1 VSRTTA
7 ERIVSVKSEGSTKG
21 RHRHQKLAQPGQ
33 HVVQQLKADEK
44 KVSQAWQRDDEAVRA
59 RVERDLGAPYPAP
72 AAQAAR
78 ARAIAAQIKT
88 MSFTP
93 KQAQVLGDLKSQ
105 GVPLV
110 DVWQG
115 SHLLFNDGGK
125 LYDRWAALGATARFS
140 SHYPAVKTQQYEIQI
155 GHSALLFGKDARGN
169 TWCQMEAF
177 AFEGLDPKH
186 VDVENLA
193 GHGVG
198 FVEYKATKENIGP
211 LGRSPHTEHH
221 DPLHFKFQP
230 LK

>member
-1 VSRTTA
+1 
-7 ERIVSVKSEGSTKG
+7 
-21 RHRHQKLAQPGQ
+21 
-33 HVVQQLKADEK
+33 
-44 KVSQAWQRDDEAVRA
+44 
-59 RVERDLGAPYPAP
+59 
-72 AAQAAR
+72 
-78 ARAIAAQIKT
+78 
-88 MSFTP
+88 M
-93 KQAQVLGDLKSQ
+93 
-105 GVPLV
+105 
-110 DVWQG
+110 WQG

-125 LYDRWAALGATARFS
+125 LYDRWVALGATARFS
-140 SHYPAVKTQQYEIQI
+140 SHYPAVKTQQYEIQV

-177 AFEGLDPKH
+177 AFEGFDPKH

-198 FVEYKATKENIGP
+198 YVEYKATKENIGP